1 MINLY
6 CQDLHGKLLN
16 KFVFCECLSSMT
28 SSVLYY
34 TTLNNTRMCKKSV
47 NYLTYCGGTNQNLT
61 TEVVPSKGLCN
72 ACFSIVISVLVEVGV
87 HIFGMKPL
95 NYGLQL

>member
-1 MINLY
+1 
-6 CQDLHGKLLN
+6 
-16 KFVFCECLSSMT
+16 MT
-28 SSVLYY
+28 SCLHYY
-34 TTLNNTRMCKKSV
+34 ATLSDTHVCKKSV
-47 NYLTYCGGTNQNLT
+47 KYLTYCAGTNQNLT